1 MCFFVNN
8 KCSIYECRPI
18 DCRLFPFDFKE
29 IDGEYWLVC
38 YNSVNI
44 CKALPTNNDEI
55 KNFAHNVRLLLDMLL
70 PYMSE
75 CSDPIFSKRL
85 NNQQY
90 VKLFTVK
97 DLKEDLVD

>member
-29 IDGEYWLVC
+29 IDGEYWLVY

-55 KNFAHNVRLLLDMLL
+55 KNFAHNVRPLLDMLL